1 MTKEYFILRTIL
13 KHQERGVDGDA
24 MNSGAELGY
33 NIINL
38 HT

>member
-1 MTKEYFILRTIL
+1 MMKN
-13 KHQERGVDGDA
+13 QERGVGGDA